1 MKTILLIIALAFS
14 LNLFSQ
20 TYPVGHKQITFTDPA
35 RSNRSIA
42 TDIYYPATTAGDDVP
57 WAAGQFPLI
66 VFGHGFIMSDPA
78 LYAYLYDSLVPQGY
92 IFAFPTTEAGFIFPP
107 PVHLDFANDLSFLND
122 FIKNENTV
130 TTSFFYNHVGN
141 TSAIGG
147 HSMGGKGSVMACKN
161 NTNVTTMFNM
171 GAALSDP
178 PTGTANNALGDYAP
192 YVSVPALIISGAKDA
207 VAAPADNQ
215 IPLYDTIAST
225 CKTFISITEGW
236 HCYFASEA
244 GYGIPACE
252 TLESASGSMTRA
264 HQNDIVISYLKPY
277 FAYTLKGD
285 AAAGISFI
293 SKLTTGSEITYR
305 RDCNTSGICFEDI
318 SNMISVYPNPVN
330 DIINIDLTAIS
341 NKTGNIIISDITGR
355 VLLVS
360 SISSN
365 SINRI
370 SVKSLPSGIY
380 FAKIKT
386 SDSEIVKKF
395 VK

>member
-1 MKTILLIIALAFS
+1 MRAILLIIALTFS

-20 TYPVGHKQITFTDPA
+20 TYPIGHKQITFTDPA

-122 FIKNENTV
+122 FIKNENIV
-130 TTSFFYNHVGN
+130 STSFFYNHVGN

-192 YVSVPALIISGAKDA
+192 FVTVPALIISGAKDA

-215 IPLYDTIAST
+215 IPLYDTITST

-244 GYGIPACE
+244 GFGIPACE
-252 TLESASGSMTRA
+252 TLESASGSMTRS
-264 HQNDIVISYLKPY
+264 HQNDLVISYLKPY
-277 FAYTLKGD
+277 FAFTLKGD
-285 AAAGISFI
+285 AAAGLDFI
-293 SKLTTGSEITYR
+293 SKLTSGSEITYR
-305 RDCNTSGICFEDI
+305 RDCNTSGICIQDLYK
-318 SNMISVYPNPVN
+318 MISVYPNPAN
-330 DIINIDLTAIS
+330 DFLYVDFAAIGDIDA
-341 NKTGNIIISDITGR
+341 NYFISDITGR
-355 VLLVS
+355 VLNTSNFSSKAVNKIDVS
-360 SISSN
+360 
-365 SINRI
+365 
-370 SVKSLPSGIY
+370 SLPSGVY
-380 FAKIKT
+380 FLKIKT
-386 SDSEIVKKF
+386 KDNEFVKKF
-395 VK
+395 IK